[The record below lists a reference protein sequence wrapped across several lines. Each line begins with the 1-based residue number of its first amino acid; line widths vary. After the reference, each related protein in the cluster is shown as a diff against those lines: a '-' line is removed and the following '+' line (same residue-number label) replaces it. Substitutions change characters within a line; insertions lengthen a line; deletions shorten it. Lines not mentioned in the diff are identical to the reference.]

1 MTRRTDIMRREL
13 RSIVLA
19 AAPGLTD
26 CIWEPYNAPRPARPY
41 ASWRPIMQ
49 PSSGARLLDDTK
61 TLCLTRQAH
70 VKVLNVTVGQPY
82 RLDFNYTSV
91 SSTPTGVSTL
101 ASIRDDIIAKIIAD
115 RDPVTA
121 SIVDA
126 DTLLVEGIA
135 PSDMWRVIASGQF
148 LSATEAPGSPID
160 VVELMRAP
168 LVMTASLNV
177 FSKGVAAAGGDE
189 LPDSST
195 FAHRIDVA
203 FRKPRIVE
211 QMNRDELSV
220 TRIAE
225 PVNLDGITPSQDAFE
240 SRTAVDYRIGL
251 PYWQAELIEEISS
264 VEVTISTDKGDT
276 TFTV

>member
-1 MTRRTDIMRREL
+1 MTRRADIMRREL
-13 RSIVLA
+13 KRHVLE

-26 CIWEPYNAPRPARPY
+26 CIWEPYQGPRPARPY
-41 ASWRPIMQ
+41 ASWRPIVQ

-82 RLDFNYTSV
+82 RLEFNYASV
-91 SSTPTGVSTL
+91 TSTPTGASTVTM
-101 ASIRDDIIAKIIAD
+101 IRDDLIAKIIAD

-126 DTLLVEGIA
+126 DTLLVEGLA
-135 PSDMWRVIASGQF
+135 PSDMWRVQASGQF
-148 LSATEAPGSPID
+148 LEATEAPGSPID

-168 LVMTASLNV
+168 LTMTASLNV
-177 FSKGVAAAGGDE
+177 FSKGVAAAGGTE

-203 FRKPRIVE
+203 FRKSRIVA
-211 QMNRDELSV
+211 QMSRDHLAV

-225 PVNLDGITPSQDAFE
+225 PVALDGITPSQDAFE

-251 PYWQAELIEEISS
+251 PYWEAELTEEIDS
-264 VEVTISTDKGDT
+264 VEVTIQTDKGT
-276 TFTV
+276 QVLTV

>member
-1 MTRRTDIMRREL
+1 MTRRVDIMRREI
-13 RSIVLA
+13 RRIVLE

-41 ASWRPIMQ
+41 ASWRPLTQ
-49 PSSGARLLDDTK
+49 PSSGDRLLDDTQAI
-61 TLCLTRQAH
+61 CITRQAH
-70 VKVLNVTVGQPY
+70 VQVKSVVVGQPY
-82 RLDFNYTSV
+82 RLDYNYTSV

-101 ASIRDDIIAKIIAD
+101 ATVRDDLIAKINAD

-121 SIVDA
+121 SIVDG
-126 DTLLVEGIA
+126 DTLLMEGDA
-135 PSDMWRVIASGQF
+135 AGQMWRVFATGEF
-148 LSATEAPGSPID
+148 LEATEAPGSPID
-160 VVELMRAP
+160 IVSLMRAP
-168 LVMTASLNV
+168 LTMTASLNV
-177 FSKGVAAAGGDE
+177 FSKGVAAVGGTE

-195 FAHRIDVA
+195 FAHLVDVA
-203 FRKPRIVE
+203 FRKTRIVE
-211 QMNRDELSV
+211 RMNRDELSI

-251 PYWQAELIEEISS
+251 PYWEAEFVEEIGS
-264 VEVTISTDKGDT
+264 VEITISTDKGDA